1 MQLGQSFSEDTDR
14 DSETQSVVETSSVN
28 SAGEDRIER
37 KLRVLKAKRDRINR
51 AIATL
56 ERAQEL
62 VGASSS

>member
-1 MQLGQSFSEDTDR
+1 MQLGRSVSEDTDR
-14 DSETQSVVETSSVN
+14 GSEAQSVVETSSVN
-28 SAGEDRIER
+28 LAGEDRLER

-51 AIATL
+51 EIATL